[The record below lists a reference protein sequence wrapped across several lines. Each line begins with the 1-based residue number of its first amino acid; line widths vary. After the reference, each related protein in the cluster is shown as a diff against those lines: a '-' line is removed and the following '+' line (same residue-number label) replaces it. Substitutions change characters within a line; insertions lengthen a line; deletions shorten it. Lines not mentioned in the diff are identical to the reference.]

1 MSVWSKIMS
10 AGVGTSSM
18 DCGFISLVI
27 YRVTVSP
34 NGTLT
39 ITFLDMTE
47 SGVYMCFA
55 RNEAG
60 ETKKATWIKVNS
72 MCLSSKEVIENIV
85 CIVNLIGLSFHVIGM
100 IHCYHTALIGS
111 KLIQSYYWTHQLYYI
126 HFIGS
131 PPEIIDKPENLTI
144 TEGSNARLPCEATG
158 APKPTVAWTKSE
170 SL

>member
-1 MSVWSKIMS
+1 MVLVPHQWTVDSYLLLFTEWLCHQMAPSPSPSWTWQNQEYTCVSLGMRQGKQRRPRGSKS
-10 AGVGTSSM
+10 
-18 DCGFISLVI
+18 
-27 YRVTVSP
+27 TVC
-34 NGTLT
+34 
-39 ITFLDMTE
+39 
-47 SGVYMCFA
+47 VYP
-55 RNEAG
+55 
-60 ETKKATWIKVNS
+60 VQ
-72 MCLSSKEVIENIV
+72 IV

-111 KLIQSYYWTHQLYYI
+111 KLIQSYYWTHQLYHI
-126 HFIGS
+126 HLIGS

>member
-1 MSVWSKIMS
+1 MS

-72 MCLSSKEVIENIV
+72 MCLSSKKVITNIV
-85 CIVNLIGLSFHVIGM
+85 CILDWNDSLLP
-100 IHCYHTALIGS
+100 
-111 KLIQSYYWTHQLYYI
+111 YYPYW
-126 HFIGS
+126 
-131 PPEIIDKPENLTI
+131 K
-144 TEGSNARLPCEATG
+144 
-158 APKPTVAWTKSE
+158 
-170 SL
+170 